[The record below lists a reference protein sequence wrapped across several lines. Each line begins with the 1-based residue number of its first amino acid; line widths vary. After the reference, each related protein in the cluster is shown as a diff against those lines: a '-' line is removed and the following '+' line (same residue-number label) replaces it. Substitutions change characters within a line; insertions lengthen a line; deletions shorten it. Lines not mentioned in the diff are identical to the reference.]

1 MAHALT
7 DPLVLRC
14 GIELP
19 NRVVMAPMT
28 TLNAGH
34 DGICG
39 PDLPRYYAL
48 RSGGPGAVIVECAH
62 VDPLGRVFPGGI
74 GLDNDGQID
83 GLARVAAAI
92 KAEGSVPILQ
102 IFHGG
107 RMCNPGQIDGRQP
120 VAPSPVAAP
129 RPEAVVPRELDAAEI
144 DALIDAF
151 GATARRAVEA
161 GFDGVEIHG
170 ANTYLVQQFFSPH
183 SNRRE
188 DEWGGDRAARARFPL
203 AVVRA
208 VKAAVPAEGFV
219 VGYRFSPEEIE
230 VPGIRFDDTIYLL
243 EQLAAEGVD
252 YLHFS
257 TKRLMQTSIVDTK
270 DTQTLLEKLAA
281 VRSETLAA
289 VPLIGVG
296 GVMELAQV
304 TEGLD
309 AGFAAV
315 AVGREL
321 IVEPRWVQKVTAGE
335 EIATYVRRE
344 QCDQLA
350 IPESLW
356 NFVEAD
362 MAAEEKRVNA
372 ARLASR
378 VFVPNVY
385 LESFDDLHGVITVKV
400 TVDVN
405 GIEDIKIIGATD
417 AEEKFSEEDV
427 WKVLPER
434 MIALNS
440 TSVDII
446 TGATMSSK
454 RLIAA
459 VDRAL
464 AKASGEAD
472 PMMVSEHPEEVTPP
486 PWLGAEPAV
495 ADEAIETVIE
505 ADVIVVG
512 AGVAG
517 VTATRSAA
525 EEGAKVVVF
534 EKASEPQCRS
544 GEYAVINGTLQEAWG
559 RATMDPDEITDRL
572 MKECSY
578 RIKRPI
584 ISRWAQHCS
593 EVFDW
598 YIAAKPD
605 LYIAPTNR
613 ADIPDEN
620 AGSFLVPLYHPL
632 PKHYDYR
639 EEIFPTYP
647 TSVEFLPNQAP
658 VFQANMAKAVA
669 EGDVTAFYG
678 HFAVKLLKDGNRVI
692 GVIARDAK
700 TGRYV
705 KALASKGVILATG
718 DYGSNTEMVRYYCPE
733 ILENG
738 LPAVWLNRD
747 VEGKPTNTGD
757 GLKLGAWVGARIQQN
772 HAPMVHHMGGTSGT
786 GGVMGNTPWL
796 FLNSRGE
803 RFMNES
809 VPGQQLENQ
818 IEMQPGRLA
827 FQLWDDRWP
836 EQVEYMPASH
846 GTICY
851 YSEEKPRNNDW
862 DRSYRSRADLDK
874 AVATH
879 QVQKADTLEELYELL
894 GLPAAEA
901 AASVARYNELAA
913 RGHDDDF
920 GKPAKRLFPLEQ
932 GPFYGVRMGVTGML
946 VCAGGLESDEEA
958 RTFDNARNVIPGL
971 YVAGNIQGNRY
982 AVEYPICL
990 KGLSHSLCMF
1000 YGYVAGKNCVNG
1012 V

>member
-1 MAHALT
+1 MTHNLTDALT
-7 DPLVLRC
+7 LRC

-19 NRVVMAPMT
+19 NRVLMAPMT

-34 DGICG
+34 DGVSG
-39 PDLPRYYAL
+39 DELPRYYGL
-48 RSGGPGAVIVECAH
+48 RAGGPGAVIVECAH
-62 VDPLGRVFPGGI
+62 VDPLGRVFPGGL
-74 GLDNDGQID
+74 GLDNDGQIG
-83 GLARVAAAI
+83 GLSKIAAAI
-92 KAEGSVPILQ
+92 KAEGSRAILQ

-107 RMCNPGQIDGRQP
+107 RMCSPGLIGGRQP
-120 VAPSPVAAP
+120 VAPSAVAAP
-129 RPEAVVPRELDAAEI
+129 RPEAVVPRELQPEEI
-144 DALIDAF
+144 EALIEAF
-151 GATARRAVEA
+151 AAAAARAVRA

-183 SNRRE
+183 SNRRD
-188 DEWGGDRAARARFPL
+188 DEWGGDRSGRARFPL
-203 AVVRA
+203 GVLRA
-208 VKAAVPAEGFV
+208 VKEAVPQSGFA

-230 VPGIRFDDTIYLL
+230 VPGIRYDDTIQLL
-243 EQLAAEGVD
+243 EQIAAEGVD

-257 TKRLMQTSIVDTK
+257 TKKLMQTSIVDTS
-270 DTQTLLEKLAA
+270 DSQTLLEKLIA

-296 GVMELAQV
+296 GVMQLDQA
-304 TEGLD
+304 TGGLT
-309 AGFAAV
+309 AGFDAI

-335 EIATYVRRE
+335 EIATYVRRD
-344 QCDQLA
+344 QCEDLA

-356 NFVEAD
+356 NFVEGD

-372 ARLASR
+372 ARLGSR
-378 VFVPNVY
+378 VYVPNVY

-400 TVDVN
+400 TVNVG
-405 GIEDIKIIGATD
+405 GIEDIKIIGAVE

-427 WKVLPER
+427 WQVLPER

-472 PMMVSEHPEEVTPP
+472 PMIVSEHPEEVTPP
-486 PWLGAEPAV
+486 PWLGTEPAI
-495 ADEAIETVIE
+495 AEDQIETVVE

-534 EKASEPQCRS
+534 EKAAEPQCRS
-544 GEYAVINGTLQEAWG
+544 GEYAVINGTLQDAWG

-584 ISRWAQHCS
+584 ISRWARHCS

-620 AGSFLVPLYHPL
+620 AASFLVPLYHPL
-632 PKHYDYR
+632 PPHYDYR

-658 VFQANMAKAVA
+658 VFHANMDKAVA

-678 HFAVKLLKDGNRVI
+678 HFVVKLLKEGSRVV
-692 GVIARDAK
+692 GVIARDAR

-705 KALASKGVILATG
+705 KALASKGVILASG
-718 DYGSNTEMVRYYCPE
+718 DYGSNTDMVRYYCPE
-733 ILENG
+733 IIENG

-757 GLKLGAWVGARIQQN
+757 GLKLGAWAGARIQQN

-809 VPGQQLENQ
+809 VPGQQLQNQ

-827 FQLWDDRWP
+827 YQLWDDRWP
-836 EQVEYMPASH
+836 EQVQYMPASH
-846 GTICY
+846 GTVCY
-851 YSEEKPRNNDW
+851 YTEEKPQNNDW

-874 AVATH
+874 AVATN
-879 QVQKADTLEELYELL
+879 QVQKADTLQELFDRL
-894 GLPAAEA
+894 GLPAETA
-901 AASVARYNELAA
+901 AASVARYNDLARA
-913 RGHDDDF
+913 GHDDDF
-920 GKPAKRLFPLEQ
+920 GKPGKRLFPLER

-946 VCAGGLESDEEA
+946 VCAGGLA
-958 RTFDNARNVIPGL
+958 TRRPGPADNARNAIPGL

>member
-1 MAHALT
+1 MAISMN

-14 GIELP
+14 GVELR
-19 NRVVMAPMT
+19 NRVLMAPMT
-28 TLNAGH
+28 TLNATH
-34 DGICG
+34 DGICS
-39 PDLPRYYAL
+39 DELPLYYGMRA
-48 RSGGPGAVIVECAH
+48 GGPGAVIVECAH
-62 VDPLGRVFPGGI
+62 IDPLGKVFPGGI
-74 GLDNDGQID
+74 GLDNDAEIP
-83 GLARVAAAI
+83 GLAKVAEAI
-92 KAEGSVPILQ
+92 RAEGSRAILQ

-107 RMCNPGQIDGRQP
+107 RMCSPGQLNGRQP
-120 VAPSPVAAP
+120 VGPSAVAAP
-129 RPEAVVPRELDAAEI
+129 RPESVVPRELTAAEI
-144 DALIDAF
+144 EEIIAEFA
-151 GATARRAVEA
+151 ATAGRAVAA

-183 SNRRE
+183 SNRRD
-188 DEWGGDRAARARFPL
+188 DEWGGDRDARARFPL
-203 AVVRA
+203 AVLRA

-243 EQLAAEGVD
+243 EQLAAEGLD
-252 YLHFS
+252 YLHYS
-257 TKRLMQTSIVDTK
+257 TKRLMQTSIVDTA
-270 DTQTLLEKLAA
+270 DTQTLLEKLVA

-289 VPLIGVG
+289 VPLVGVG
-296 GVMELAQV
+296 GVMQLDQV
-304 TEGLD
+304 TEALE
-309 AGFAAV
+309 AGFSGV

-321 IVEPRWVQKVTAGE
+321 IVEPNWVQKVSAGE
-335 EIATYVRRE
+335 PIATFVRRE
-344 QCDQLA
+344 QCAGLA
-350 IPESLW
+350 VPDSLW

-362 MAAEEKRVNA
+362 MAAEERRVNA
-372 ARLASR
+372 ARAASR
-378 VFVPNVY
+378 VYVPNVY

-405 GIEDIKIIGATD
+405 GIEDIKIIGATR
-417 AEEKFSEEDV
+417 AEEQFSEENV
-427 WKVLPER
+427 WEVLPER

-440 TSVDII
+440 TAVDII

-472 PMMVSEHPEEVTPP
+472 PMIVSEHPEEVTPP
-486 PWLGAEPAV
+486 PWLGTEPAI
-495 ADEAIETVIE
+495 ADDQIETVVST
-505 ADVIVVG
+505 DVIVIG

-525 EEGAKVVVF
+525 EEGAAVVVF

-544 GEYAVINGTLQEAWG
+544 GEYAVINGRLQEEWG

-584 ISRWAQHCS
+584 ISRWAHHCA

-598 YIAAKPD
+598 YISAKPD
-605 LYIAPTNR
+605 LYVAPTNR
-613 ADIPDEN
+613 ADIPDAN

-632 PKHYDYR
+632 PEHYDYR

-658 VFQANMAKAVA
+658 VFRANMDKAVA

-678 HFAVKLLKDGNRVI
+678 HFVVKLLKDGNRVV

-705 KALASKGVILATG
+705 KATARKGVILASG

-733 ILENG
+733 VLENG

-747 VEGKPTNTGD
+747 VEGRPTNTGD
-757 GLKLGAWVGARIQQN
+757 GLKLGAWAGARIQQN

-796 FLNSRGE
+796 FLNTRGE

-809 VPGQQLENQ
+809 VPGQQLQNQ

-827 FQLWDDRWP
+827 FQLWDDAWP
-836 EQVEYMPASH
+836 EQVQYMPASH

-879 QVQKADTLEELYELL
+879 QVQKADTLEELYDKL
-894 GLPAAEA
+894 GLPGDSA

-913 RGHDDDF
+913 TGHDDDF
-920 GKPAKRLFPLEQ
+920 GKPGKRLFPLEQ

-946 VCAGGLESDEEA
+946 VCAGGLESDEQA
-958 RTFDNARNVIPGL
+958 RTFDNDRNVIPGL

>member
-1 MAHALT
+1 MAISMN

-14 GIELP
+14 GVELP
-19 NRVVMAPMT
+19 NRVLMAPMT
-28 TLNAGH
+28 TLNASH
-34 DGICG
+34 DGICS
-39 PDLPRYYAL
+39 DELPLYYGMRA
-48 RSGGPGAVIVECAH
+48 GGPGAVIVECAH
-62 VDPLGRVFPGGI
+62 IDTLGKVFPGGI
-74 GLDNDGQID
+74 GLDNDAEIP
-83 GLARVAAAI
+83 GLAKVAEAI
-92 KAEGSVPILQ
+92 KAKGSRAILQ

-107 RMCNPGQIDGRQP
+107 RMCSPGQLGGRQP
-120 VAPSPVAAP
+120 VGPSAVAAP
-129 RPEAVVPRELDAAEI
+129 RPEAVVPRELTGVEI
-144 DALIDAF
+144 DEIIAGFA
-151 GATARRAVEA
+151 ATAARAVAA

-183 SNRRE
+183 SNRRD
-188 DEWGGDRAARARFPL
+188 DEWGGSSEARARFPL
-203 AVVRA
+203 AVLRA
-208 VKAAVPAEGFV
+208 VKAAVPTEGFV

-243 EQLAAEGVD
+243 EQLAAEGLD

-257 TKRLMQTSIVDTK
+257 TKRLMQTSIVDTA
-270 DTQTLLEKLAA
+270 DTQTLLEKLIA

-296 GVMELAQV
+296 GVMQLDQV
-304 TEGLD
+304 TQGLA
-309 AGFAAV
+309 AGFSGV

-321 IVEPRWVQKVTAGE
+321 IVEPNWVQKVSAGE
-335 EIATYVRRE
+335 PIATFIRRDA
-344 QCDQLA
+344 CTGLA
-350 IPESLW
+350 VPDSLW

-362 MAAEEKRVNA
+362 MAAEERRVNA
-372 ARLASR
+372 ARAASR
-378 VFVPNVY
+378 VYIPNVY

-405 GIEDIKIIGATD
+405 GIEDIKIIGATH
-417 AEEKFSEEDV
+417 AEEQFSEENV
-427 WKVLPER
+427 WDVLPQR

-440 TSVDII
+440 TAVDII

-472 PMMVSEHPEEVTPP
+472 PMIVSEHPEEVTPP

-495 ADEAIETVIE
+495 PDDEIDEVVE
-505 ADVIVVG
+505 CDVIVIG

-534 EKASEPQCRS
+534 EKAAEPQCRS

-572 MKECSY
+572 MKECAY

-584 ISRWAQHCS
+584 ISRWAHHCS

-598 YIAAKPD
+598 YISAKPD

-613 ADIPDEN
+613 ADIPDES

-647 TSVEFLPNQAP
+647 ASVEFLPNQAP

-678 HFAVKLLKDGNRVI
+678 HFAVKLVKDGNRVV
-692 GVIARDAK
+692 GVIARNAA

-705 KALASKGVILATG
+705 KALASKGVVLASG

-733 ILENG
+733 VIENG

-747 VEGKPTNTGD
+747 VEGRPTNTGD

-796 FLNSRGE
+796 FLNARGE

-818 IEMQPGRLA
+818 IEMQPERLA

-846 GTICY
+846 GTVCY
-851 YSEEKPRNNDW
+851 YTEEKPQNNDW

-874 AVATH
+874 AVETH
-879 QVQKADTLEELYELL
+879 QVQKADALDELFAKL
-894 GLPAAEA
+894 GLPAEA
-901 AASVARYNELAA
+901 AQASVDRYNELA
-913 RGHDDDF
+913 RNGYDEDF
-920 GKPAKRLFPLEQ
+920 GKPAKRLFALEQ

-946 VCAGGLESDEEA
+946 VCAGGLESDEEG
-958 RTFDNARNVIPGL
+958 RTYDNDRNVIPGL

>member
-1 MAHALT
+1 MAISLT
-7 DPLVLRC
+7 DPLRLRC
-14 GIELP
+14 GVELP
-19 NRVVMAPMT
+19 NRVLMAPMT

-34 DGICG
+34 DGICS
-39 PDLPRYYAL
+39 DELPRYYGMRA
-48 RSGGPGAVIVECAH
+48 GGPGAVIVECAH
-62 VDPLGRVFPGGI
+62 VDPLGKVFPGGI
-74 GLDNDGQID
+74 GLDDDAQVPA
-83 GLARVAAAI
+83 LARVAQAI
-92 KAEGSVPILQ
+92 REKGSLAILQ

-107 RMCNPGQIDGRQP
+107 RMCSPGQLNGRQP
-120 VAPSPVAAP
+120 VGPSAVAAP
-129 RPEAVVPRELDAAEI
+129 RPEAVVPRELCASEINEIIAAF
-144 DALIDAF
+144 A
-151 GATARRAVEA
+151 ATAARAVAA

-203 AVVRA
+203 AVLRA

-230 VPGIRFDDTIYLL
+230 VPGIRFDDTVFLL
-243 EQLAAEGVD
+243 EQLAAEGLD

-257 TKRLMQTSIVDTK
+257 TKRLMQTSIVDTS
-270 DTQTLLEKLAA
+270 DPQTLLEKLAA

-296 GVMELAQV
+296 GVMERTQVEQGLA
-304 TEGLD
+304 
-309 AGFAAV
+309 AGFAGV

-321 IVEPRWVQKVTAGE
+321 IVEPNWMQKVTAGE
-335 EIATYVRRE
+335 PIATFIRRE
-344 QCDQLA
+344 DCTQLA
-350 IPESLW
+350 VPESLW

-362 MAAEEKRVNA
+362 MAAEERRVNS
-372 ARLASR
+372 ARAASR
-378 VFVPNVY
+378 VYVPNVY

-400 TVDVN
+400 TVNVD
-405 GIEDIKIIGATD
+405 GIEDIAIIGATA
-417 AEEKFSEEDV
+417 AEEQFSEEDV
-427 WKVLPER
+427 WQVLPER

-440 TSVDII
+440 TAVDII

-472 PMMVSEHPEEVTPP
+472 PMIVSEHPEEVTPP

-495 ADEAIETVIE
+495 ADDQIETVIQ

-584 ISRWAQHCS
+584 ISRWAHHCS

-605 LYIAPTNR
+605 LYIAEKNR

-632 PKHYDYR
+632 PPHYDYR
-639 EEIFPTYP
+639 TEIFPTYP
-647 TSVEFLPNQAP
+647 TSVEFLPSQAP
-658 VFQANMAKAVA
+658 VFRANMDKAVA
-669 EGDVTAFYG
+669 EGEVTAFYG
-678 HFAVKLLKDGNRVI
+678 HFVVKLIKDGSRVV
-692 GVIARDAK
+692 GVIARDAR
-700 TGRYV
+700 TGWHV

-757 GLKLGAWVGARIQQN
+757 GLKLGAWAGARIQQN

-796 FLNSRGE
+796 FLNARGE

-818 IEMQPGRLA
+818 IELQP
-827 FQLWDDRWP
+827 
-836 EQVEYMPASH
+836 
-846 GTICY
+846 
-851 YSEEKPRNNDW
+851 
-862 DRSYRSRADLDK
+862 
-874 AVATH
+874 
-879 QVQKADTLEELYELL
+879 
-894 GLPAAEA
+894 
-901 AASVARYNELAA
+901 
-913 RGHDDDF
+913 
-920 GKPAKRLFPLEQ
+920 
-932 GPFYGVRMGVTGML
+932 
-946 VCAGGLESDEEA
+946 
-958 RTFDNARNVIPGL
+958 
-971 YVAGNIQGNRY
+971 
-982 AVEYPICL
+982 
-990 KGLSHSLCMF
+990 
-1000 YGYVAGKNCVNG
+1000 
-1012 V
+1012 

>member
-1 MAHALT
+1 MAASLT
-7 DPLVLRC
+7 DSLRLRC
-14 GIELP
+14 GVELP
-19 NRVVMAPMT
+19 NRVLMAPMT

-34 DGICG
+34 EGICS
-39 PDLPRYYAL
+39 DELPHYYGL
-48 RSGGPGAVIVECAH
+48 RAGGPGTVIVECAH
-62 VDPLGRVFPGGI
+62 IDPLGKVFPGGI
-74 GLDNDGQID
+74 GLDNDAQVP
-83 GLARVAAAI
+83 GLARVAEAI
-92 KAEGSVPILQ
+92 KAKGSRAFLQ

-107 RMCNPGQIDGRQP
+107 RMCSPGQLDGRQP
-120 VAPSPVAAP
+120 VGPSAVAAP
-129 RPEAVVPRELDAAEI
+129 RPEAVVPRELTGAEI
-144 DALIDAF
+144 EEIIAKFA
-151 GATARRAVEA
+151 ATAARAVAA
-161 GFDGVEIHG
+161 GFDGVELHG
-170 ANTYLVQQFFSPH
+170 ANTYLLQQFFSPH

-203 AVVRA
+203 AVLRA
-208 VKAAVPAEGFV
+208 VKAVVPTEGFA

-230 VPGIRFDDTIYLL
+230 VPGIRFDDTVFLL
-243 EQLAAEGVD
+243 EQLAAEGLD
-252 YLHFS
+252 YFHFS
-257 TKRLMQTSIVDTK
+257 TKRLMQTSIVDTG
-270 DTQTLLEKLAA
+270 DERTLLEKLCAA
-281 VRSETLAA
+281 RSATLAA
-289 VPLIGVG
+289 VPLVGVG

-304 TEGLD
+304 EEGL
-309 AGFAAV
+309 ASGFAGV

-321 IVEPRWVQKVTAGE
+321 IVEPDWVQKVIAGE
-335 EIATYVRRE
+335 PIATFFRRE
-344 QCDQLA
+344 ECAELA
-350 IPESLW
+350 VPESLW
-356 NFVEAD
+356 NFIEAE
-362 MAAEEKRVNA
+362 MAAEERRVNA
-372 ARLASR
+372 ARPGSR
-378 VFVPNVY
+378 VYIPNVY

-400 TVDVN
+400 TVNVD
-405 GIEDIKIIGATD
+405 GIEDIKIIGAAH
-417 AEEKFSEEDV
+417 AEERFSEEDV
-427 WKVLPER
+427 WQALPER

-440 TSVDII
+440 TAVDII

-454 RLIAA
+454 RLISA

-472 PMMVSEHPEEVTPP
+472 PVLVSEHPEEATPP
-486 PWLGAEPAV
+486 PWLGVEPAV
-495 ADEAIETVIE
+495 PEDQIEVVVET
-505 ADVIVVG
+505 DVIVVG

-525 EEGAKVVVF
+525 EEGARVVVF

-544 GEYAVINGTLQEAWG
+544 GEYAVINGTLQEGWG

-598 YIAAKPD
+598 YISAKPD
-605 LYIAPTNR
+605 LYIAETNR
-613 ADIPDEN
+613 ADIPDE
-620 AGSFLVPLYHPL
+620 AADSFLVPLYHPL
-632 PKHYDYR
+632 PPHYDYR
-639 EEIFPTYP
+639 TEIFPTYP

-658 VFQANMAKAVA
+658 VFRANMDKAVS
-669 EGDVTAFYG
+669 EGDVSTFYG
-678 HFAVKLLKDGNRVI
+678 HFVVKLITEGNRVV
-692 GVIARDAK
+692 GVIARDAT

-705 KALASKGVILATG
+705 KALATKGVILATG

-733 ILENG
+733 IIENG

-757 GLKLGAWVGARIQQN
+757 GLKLGAWAGARIQQN

-796 FLNSRGE
+796 FLNTRGE

-809 VPGQQLENQ
+809 VPGQQLQNQ
-818 IEMQPGRLA
+818 IELQPSRLV

-846 GTICY
+846 GTVCY
-851 YSEEKPRNNDW
+851 YSEEKPQNNDW

-874 AVATH
+874 AVETN
-879 QVQKADTLEELYELL
+879 QVQKADTLEELYDKL
-894 GLPAAEA
+894 GLPVEAA
-901 AASVARYNELAA
+901 AASVARYNDLA
-913 RGHDDDF
+913 RNGHDDDF

-946 VCAGGLESDEEA
+946 VCAGGLESDEQA
-958 RTFDNARNVIPGL
+958 RTFDNERNVIPGL